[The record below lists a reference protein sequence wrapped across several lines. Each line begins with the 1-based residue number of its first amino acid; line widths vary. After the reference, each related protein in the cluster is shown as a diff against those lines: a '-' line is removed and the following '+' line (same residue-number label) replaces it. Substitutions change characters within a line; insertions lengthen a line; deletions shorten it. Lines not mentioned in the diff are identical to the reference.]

1 MKKLLTILLIQ
12 GYLMAA
18 SLLKVDVNSVE
29 VPVVFVKDSRLPLT
43 SVEFI
48 FKNSGALASS
58 KAGLA
63 TLSADLLNEGTAKDG
78 AIKFANDLESKA
90 IELSAN
96 AGNETFV
103 FSIDTIKEQFDFGL
117 GKLISLIQDPNYTEE
132 TFKKIQAKRLAVLT
146 RKDDDYDYIANNGLK
161 SLLFSGTPLANPRLG
176 TKESI
181 SALKLNDIKE
191 FLQKHLL
198 LENLIVV
205 IGGDFSEDEAKAV
218 AKKFASA
225 LKSGKSEELKKIA
238 ASDKEQVKEISKE
251 TKQAYIYFG
260 APYSVDISQKKERV
274 IGKVASFI
282 LGSSGFGSRL
292 MEEIRVK
299 RGLAYSA
306 YSRFVV
312 NKTNSYFMGYLQTKL
327 ESQKEAQKI
336 VKEVVENFVKNGAT
350 KEELEGAKK
359 FYLGSEPLR
368 VETLNQ
374 RVSRAFNEYYSGV
387 GLGFSKEELKII
399 ENLTLDEL
407 NSFIKKHNEI
417 GKMSFFIVTKKH

>member
-117 GKLISLIQDPNYTEE
+117 SKLISLIQDPNYTEE

-181 SALKLNDIKE
+181 SVLKLNDIKE

-205 IGGDFSEDEAKAV
+205 IGGDFSEDEAKEV

-225 LKSGKSEELKKIA
+225 LKSGKSEELKKIV
-238 ASDKEQVKEISKE
+238 ASDKEQVKEVSKE